1 MLDLADLASFSQN
14 PTTSRVSAPGQ
25 TPPGNCSRAITPGQ
39 LLPGNYSWATTPG
52 QPLPGDH
59 SRATIAGKLLLAKK
73 IRESATQNF
82 IIRAKNEICNR
93 IKLRLAHSLAF
104 FLTKKQTN
112 TVCAKSFW
120 LFVATFCQNNFFRI
134 PLERF
139 AHFRKIARN
148 L

>member
-14 PTTSRVSAPGQ
+14 PTTSRVTAPGQ
-25 TPPGNCSRAITPGQ
+25 TPPGNCPRAITLGQ
-39 LLPGNYSWATTPG
+39 LLLGNYSWATTSG
-52 QPLPGDH
+52 RPLPGYDCRETT
-59 SRATIAGKLLLAKK
+59 SSKK
-73 IRESATQNF
+73 IKESATQNF

-120 LFVATFCQNNFFRI
+120 LFVAIFCQNNFFRI

>member
-14 PTTSRVSAPGQ
+14 PTTSRVTAPGQ

-39 LLPGNYSWATTPG
+39 LLLGNYSWATTSG
-52 QPLPGDH
+52 RPLPGYDCRETT
-59 SRATIAGKLLLAKK
+59 SSKK

-82 IIRAKNEICNR
+82 IIRAKNEICHR

-120 LFVATFCQNNFFRI
+120 LFVAIFCQNNFFRI
-134 PLERF
+134 PLGRF

>member
-1 MLDLADLASFSQN
+1 MFDLADLASFSQN
-14 PTTSRVSAPGQ
+14 PTTSWATAPGQ

-39 LLPGNYSWATTPG
+39 LLLGNYSWATTSG
-52 QPLPGDH
+52 RPLPGYDCRETT
-59 SRATIAGKLLLAKK
+59 SSKK
-73 IRESATQNF
+73 IKESATQNF

-120 LFVATFCQNNFFRI
+120 LFVAIFCQNNFFRI